1 VTKDELIRKLRSVE
15 MDTAIRDNPWLD
27 KAYGPGLHI
36 DSERAH
42 HVADQLLIEFI
53 NDPEVT
59 QAFEEIRKWYA

>member
-15 MDTAIRDNPWLD
+15 MDTAIRDKD
-27 KAYGPGLHI
+27 YGPGLHI